1 MKYPSVRGSNF
12 IRFSILIH
20 PSPNSNT
27 LNEGTTP
34 ANRSSR
40 ISRSNEDCLARV
52 ACWSPEAAGRSG
64 VSAFWPI
71 LSAPKVAFI
80 PGKIELS
87 SLVPTWSATINTR
100 PLSSKMAR
108 KGHFT
113 KKPKLGPGCQQPQTA
128 PPPISPSH
136 RDDSQILPDSGDSIP
151 TTSRPFLPPRSVLR
165 PAPQT
170 STNNIQDLEPSH
182 VNSADNANY
191 VDSVDQEADYSF
203 VDSRAQNRKGR
214 KTTEFWEVRII
225 DFDGTIKPARLSA
238 R

>member
-87 SLVPTWSATINTR
+87 SLVPTWSATINT
-100 PLSSKMAR
+100 
-108 KGHFT
+108 GGE
-113 KKPKLGPGCQQPQTA
+113 KLGYETKA
-128 PPPISPSH
+128 FAIYDVMSL
-136 RDDSQILPDSGDSIP
+136 ISIP
-151 TTSRPFLPPRSVLR
+151 FFFIFYT
-165 PAPQT
+165 
-170 STNNIQDLEPSH
+170 
-182 VNSADNANY
+182 
-191 VDSVDQEADYSF
+191 
-203 VDSRAQNRKGR
+203 
-214 KTTEFWEVRII
+214 
-225 DFDGTIKPARLSA
+225 
-238 R
+238 

>member
-1 MKYPSVRGSNF
+1 MEKEDVVSSDGFDEADFARRNGFMLSYDLNKMPEENKFLYSGVSPGKKNAWHLAMWTTRLLVELVLVGQFIILENLGNVIFSQDCVRGSNF

-87 SLVPTWSATINTR
+87 SLVPTWSATINTVSNGVKFIF
-100 PLSSKMAR
+100 PFSYAKFQIY
-108 KGHFT
+108 FT
-113 KKPKLGPGCQQPQTA
+113 P
-128 PPPISPSH
+128 
-136 RDDSQILPDSGDSIP
+136 
-151 TTSRPFLPPRSVLR
+151 
-165 PAPQT
+165 
-170 STNNIQDLEPSH
+170 
-182 VNSADNANY
+182 
-191 VDSVDQEADYSF
+191 
-203 VDSRAQNRKGR
+203 
-214 KTTEFWEVRII
+214 
-225 DFDGTIKPARLSA
+225 
-238 R
+238 